1 MRLYTL
7 NGKTPIYKNVSKFL
21 VDWDGSCRSK
31 FQKSIKD
38 FFYEYWS
45 SHIVYE
51 EFPVYG
57 TRMKVD
63 LVNMTKRI
71 AVESHGAQHESFN
84 KFFHNNSRAN
94 YLRSITRDHDKVVW
108 LENNDFKVLE
118 IFEEDLPS
126 LSKRYILEKFEVS
139 I

>member
-1 MRLYTL
+1 MKLYDIS
-7 NGKTPIYKNVSKFL
+7 GKLRYKSVQKYRIK
-21 VDWDGSCRSK
+21 WDAECRSNLQYEVK
-31 FQKSIKD
+31 Q
-38 FFYEYWS
+38 FFKTYWMGQ
-45 SHIVYE
+45 ICYE

-63 LVNMTKRI
+63 MINMTKRI
-71 AVESHGAQHESFN
+71 AVEVQGAQHDSFN

-94 YLRSITRDHDKVVW
+94 YLSSIKRDYDKRVW

-126 LSKRYILEKFEVS
+126 LSKKYISEKFDIS

>member
-1 MRLYTL
+1 MKLYDIS
-7 NGKTPIYKNVSKFL
+7 GKLRYKSVQKYRIK
-21 VDWDGSCRSK
+21 WDAECRSNLQYEVK
-31 FQKSIKD
+31 Q
-38 FFYEYWS
+38 FFKTYWMGQ
-45 SHIVYE
+45 ICYE

-63 LVNMTKRI
+63 MINMTKRI
-71 AVESHGAQHESFN
+71 AVEVQGAQHDSFN

-94 YLRSITRDHDKVVW
+94 YLSSIKRDYDKRVW

-126 LSKRYILEKFEVS
+126 LSKKYISEKFEIS

>member
-1 MRLYTL
+1 MKLYDIS
-7 NGKTPIYKNVSKFL
+7 GKLRYKSVQKYRI
-21 VDWDGSCRSK
+21 DWEAECRSNLQYEVK
-31 FQKSIKD
+31 Q
-38 FFYEYWS
+38 FFKPYWYGQ
-45 SHIVYE
+45 ICYE

-71 AVESHGAQHESFN
+71 AVEVQGAQHDSFN

-94 YLRSITRDHDKVVW
+94 YLSSIKRDYDKRVW

-126 LSKRYILEKFEVS
+126 LSKKYISEKFEIS

>member
-1 MRLYTL
+1 MKLYDIKGRLV
-7 NGKTPIYKNVSKFL
+7 NKSVSKYR
-21 VDWDGSCRSK
+21 VDWEADCRSN
-31 FQKSIKD
+31 FQYEVKQ
-38 FFYEYWS
+38 FFKTFWYGQ
-45 SHIVYE
+45 ICYE

>member
-1 MRLYTL
+1 VKLYDIKGRLV
-7 NGKTPIYKNVSKFL
+7 NKSVSKYR
-21 VDWDGSCRSK
+21 VDWDGKCRSNIQFEVK
-31 FQKSIKD
+31 Q
-38 FFYEYWS
+38 FFKTFWYGQ
-45 SHIVYE
+45 ICYE

-71 AVESHGAQHESFN
+71 AVETQGAQHESFN

-94 YLRSITRDHDKVVW
+94 YLRSITRDYDKIVW
-108 LENNDFKVLE
+108 LENNNFKILE
-118 IFEEDLPS
+118 IFEEDLAS
-126 LSKRYILEKFEVS
+126 LSRKYILDKFEVS

>member
-1 MRLYTL
+1 MKLYDIS
-7 NGKTPIYKNVSKFL
+7 GKLRYKSVQKYRI
-21 VDWDGSCRSK
+21 DWDGKCRSNLQYDVK
-31 FQKSIKD
+31 Q
-38 FFYEYWS
+38 FFKTYWS
-45 SHIVYE
+45 GQICYE

-63 LVNMTKRI
+63 LINMTKRI
-71 AVESHGAQHESFN
+71 AVEVQGAQHDSFN

-94 YLRSITRDHDKVVW
+94 YLSSIKRDYDKRVW
-108 LENNDFKVLE
+108 LESNNFKVLE

-126 LSKRYILEKFEVS
+126 LSKKYVAEKFEIS

>member
-1 MRLYTL
+1 MKLYDIKGRLVNKSVTKYRI
-7 NGKTPIYKNVSKFL
+7 NWEA
-21 VDWDGSCRSK
+21 DCRSK
-31 FQKSIKD
+31 FQYEVKQ
-38 FFYEYWS
+38 FFKTFWYGQ
-45 SHIVYE
+45 ICYE

-63 LVNMTKRI
+63 LINMTKRI

>member
-1 MRLYTL
+1 MKLYDIS
-7 NGKTPIYKNVSKFL
+7 GKLRYKSVQKYRIK
-21 VDWDGSCRSK
+21 WDGKCRSNLQYDVK
-31 FQKSIKD
+31 Q
-38 FFYEYWS
+38 FFKTYWS
-45 SHIVYE
+45 GQICYE

-63 LVNMTKRI
+63 LINMTKRI
-71 AVESHGAQHESFN
+71 AVEVQGAQHDSFN

-94 YLRSITRDHDKVVW
+94 YLSSIKRDYDKRVW
-108 LENNDFKVLE
+108 LENNNFKVLE

-126 LSKRYILEKFEVS
+126 LSKKYVAEKFEIS

>member
-1 MRLYTL
+1 MKLYDIKGRLV
-7 NGKTPIYKNVSKFL
+7 NKSVSKYR
-21 VDWDGSCRSK
+21 VDWDGKCRSNIQFEVK
-31 FQKSIKD
+31 Q
-38 FFYEYWS
+38 FFKTFWYGQ
-45 SHIVYE
+45 ICYE

-71 AVESHGAQHESFN
+71 AVETQGAQHESFN

-94 YLRSITRDHDKVVW
+94 YLRSITRDYDKIVW
-108 LENNDFKVLE
+108 LENNNFKILE
-118 IFEEDLPS
+118 IFEEDLAS
-126 LSKRYILEKFEVS
+126 LSRKYILDKFEVS

>member
-1 MRLYTL
+1 MKLYDIKGRLV
-7 NGKTPIYKNVSKFL
+7 NKSVSKYRIN
-21 VDWDGSCRSK
+21 WEGKCRSNLQFEVK
-31 FQKSIKD
+31 Q
-38 FFYEYWS
+38 FFKTFWS
-45 SHIVYE
+45 GQICYE

-63 LVNMTKRI
+63 LINMTKRI
-71 AVESHGAQHESFN
+71 AVETQGAQHESFN

-94 YLRSITRDHDKVVW
+94 YLRSITRDYDKVVW

-118 IFEEDLPS
+118 IFEEDLAS
-126 LSKRYILEKFEVS
+126 LSKKYILDKFEVS

>member
-1 MRLYTL
+1 MKLYDIS
-7 NGKTPIYKNVSKFL
+7 GKLRYKSVQKYRI
-21 VDWDGSCRSK
+21 DWEAECRSNLQYEVK
-31 FQKSIKD
+31 Q
-38 FFYEYWS
+38 FFKPYWYGQ
-45 SHIVYE
+45 ICYE

-63 LVNMTKRI
+63 LINMTKRI
-71 AVESHGAQHESFN
+71 AVEVQGAQHDSFN

-94 YLRSITRDHDKVVW
+94 YLSSIKRDYDKRVW
-108 LENNDFKVLE
+108 LENNNFKVLE

-126 LSKRYILEKFEVS
+126 LSKKYIADKFEVS